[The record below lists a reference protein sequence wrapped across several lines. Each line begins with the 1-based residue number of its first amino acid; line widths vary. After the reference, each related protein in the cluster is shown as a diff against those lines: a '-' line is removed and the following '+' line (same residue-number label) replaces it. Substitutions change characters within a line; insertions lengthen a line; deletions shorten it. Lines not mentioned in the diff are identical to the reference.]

1 MRVLPRSF
9 EFRKDDSPESV
20 GTRLAIWT
28 RDVIQSFKAIPEVV
42 YLTVPWAGT
51 SLPVAVRGGAPRSVV
66 VARVESGT
74 VSAAPGVEWEPI
86 AAGFQLTAV
95 YGVSSP
101 ATLSL
106 RVEV

>member
-1 MRVLPRSF
+1 MKLLPRSF
-9 EFRKDDSPESV
+9 EYRDGDTLENV
-20 GTRLAIWT
+20 GARLAIWT

-51 SLPVAVRGGAPRSVV
+51 SLPVAVRGGTPRSVV

-86 AAGFQLTAV
+86 ASGFQLTAV